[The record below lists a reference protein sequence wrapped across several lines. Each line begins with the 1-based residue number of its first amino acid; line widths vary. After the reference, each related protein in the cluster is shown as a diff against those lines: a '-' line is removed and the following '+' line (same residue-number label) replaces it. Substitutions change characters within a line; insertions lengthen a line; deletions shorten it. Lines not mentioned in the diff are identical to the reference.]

1 MFPTFTFS
9 MFHAFDEKRVPVE
22 LADAIMCMS
31 IWLVPGEMRTAD
43 VGKQEKKRKTGESG
57 GGNQVCEGDIQCFVG
72 GYGNYN
78 AD

>member
-1 MFPTFTFS
+1 MT
-9 MFHAFDEKRVPVE
+9 
-22 LADAIMCMS
+22 

-43 VGKQEKKRKTGESG
+43 VGKQEKKRKTSKSG
-57 GGNQVCEGDIQCFVG
+57 RGNRVCEGDTQHFVR

>member
-1 MFPTFTFS
+1 MT
-9 MFHAFDEKRVPVE
+9 
-22 LADAIMCMS
+22 
-31 IWLVPGEMRTAD
+31 IWLVLGEMRTAD

-57 GGNQVCEGDIQCFVG
+57 GGNWVCEGDTQRFVG

>member
-1 MFPTFTFS
+1 MT
-9 MFHAFDEKRVPVE
+9 
-22 LADAIMCMS
+22 

-57 GGNQVCEGDIQCFVG
+57 GGNWVCKGDTQRFVE